1 MLLLSL
7 RDDQADHSTLC
18 NAKRFASKAKTSER
32 YRRRKCPNCFDRHAY
47 SPLSLSLPSLPLAF
61 SLAFFFLLAFELV
74 SRGRFFSRP
83 QTPLELNS
91 MSHARR
97 GDRVG
102 ERKRPR
108 DRGNSV
114 RTTETL
120 AAAAATRGLR
130 LREELQIDFSLKIKR
145 ALLLRSLS
153 LFRPLC
159 AGQGGREP
167 PSWRGLRTD

>member
-1 MLLLSL
+1 MFPWTARFEALFASSLPSRRPSRPFNSVQRKEIRKQSQDERAISSKKVSKLLRQACLLSSL
-7 RDDQADHSTLC
+7 SL
-18 NAKRFASKAKTSER
+18 
-32 YRRRKCPNCFDRHAY
+32 
-47 SPLSLSLPSLPLAF
+47 SPLSASR
-61 SLAFFFLLAFELV
+61 FL